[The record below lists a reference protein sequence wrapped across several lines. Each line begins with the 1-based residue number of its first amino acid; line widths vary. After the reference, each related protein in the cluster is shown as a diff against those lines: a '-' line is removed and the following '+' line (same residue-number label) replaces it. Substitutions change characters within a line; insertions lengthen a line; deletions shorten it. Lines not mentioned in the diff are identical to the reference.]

1 MVEKMY
7 KIVGK
12 IFIGIVSLAITFLD
26 ARVSME
32 IRTECGSKNHVV
44 VGQPF
49 TLDVVVDDV
58 YGSIQTPTI
67 QGLNGFVARQSGSYM
82 SSINGKSTA
91 RYSYQVRIDTMGSY
105 VLGPAVVTHQQQ
117 EFISNEVRVEVVKD
131 VGVVTQNKKN
141 NQVAESK
148 AFLRLMVDSESVVV
162 GQKIGCML
170 RFYYQDPSLV
180 LHNISMPEIPGF
192 DIKEIGKLEQGT
204 AEIDGSEHRYAQW
217 QWDMYP
223 TQSGELLIPA
233 HNADYEIP
241 SKDNHMFG
249 GFFMFVNSRA
259 DRKRVYS
266 NAITIKVSPLPH
278 CDHPVH
284 AVGVFERFSAEIKP
298 GMAKE
303 GEGMVLVVEV
313 EGVGNLQA
321 IAVPL
326 LNLPKALKHY
336 DSNSGI
342 IAPRHSDELPKKRF
356 EFIVQGM
363 ECGDCEI
370 PEQLFIY
377 FDIERNVYT
386 TLRTS
391 PLAVSI
397 MPGVNSG
404 KKDAAMPT
412 TPIEQTAV
420 DFAVEEE
427 KIADINAVGQWYPVT
442 EREPLPWWLFQLLF
456 LMPCIYIGYPRI
468 TEKFIMLSGN
478 STRLARRRAF
488 RQARK
493 QIGQAITLAD
503 DKNLYAIFMQL
514 FQHLDKLPQGQEWN
528 EFFER
533 ITHAAYAQSDNK
545 NTNEL
550 CRMAKQWLERLEKN
564 I

>member
-1 MVEKMY
+1 
-7 KIVGK
+7 
-12 IFIGIVSLAITFLD
+12 
-26 ARVSME
+26 
-32 IRTECGSKNHVV
+32 
-44 VGQPF
+44 
-49 TLDVVVDDV
+49 
-58 YGSIQTPTI
+58 
-67 QGLNGFVARQSGSYM
+67 
-82 SSINGKSTA
+82 
-91 RYSYQVRIDTMGSY
+91 
-105 VLGPAVVTHQQQ
+105 
-117 EFISNEVRVEVVKD
+117 
-131 VGVVTQNKKN
+131 
-141 NQVAESK
+141 
-148 AFLRLMVDSESVVV
+148 
-162 GQKIGCML
+162 
-170 RFYYQDPSLV
+170 
-180 LHNISMPEIPGF
+180 
-192 DIKEIGKLEQGT
+192 
-204 AEIDGSEHRYAQW
+204 
-217 QWDMYP
+217 
-223 TQSGELLIPA
+223 
-233 HNADYEIP
+233 
-241 SKDNHMFG
+241 
-249 GFFMFVNSRA
+249 
-259 DRKRVYS
+259 
-266 NAITIKVSPLPH
+266 
-278 CDHPVH
+278 
-284 AVGVFERFSAEIKP
+284 
-298 GMAKE
+298 
-303 GEGMVLVVEV
+303 LVVEV

-377 FDIERNVYT
+377 FDIERNAYT

-412 TPIEQTAV
+412 TAIEQTAV
-420 DFAVEEE
+420 DFGVEEE